1 LDFATRS
8 NLDENS
14 SRNRSGSS
22 SWTLPLQRYAIK
34 PYETSRRFGVYLHLP
49 IAQGD
54 FTLEVFQHPTYGD
67 CVLETGKLSIEPL
80 RCLLGDFLFEAM
92 MNSTYRRDE
101 EARGKLVTSA
111 VVILKDDNG
120 DKRLRVKAN
129 FDAGAQIWNVMSLHS
144 MGVLAPPS

>member
-1 LDFATRS
+1 MKIVPATALEAVLGRFLF
-8 NLDENS
+8 NGMQL
-14 SRNRSGSS
+14 SR
-22 SWTLPLQRYAIK
+22 T
-34 PYETSRRFGVYLHLP
+34 RRQEDSVFTRAVYLHLP